1 MNQLKREELT
11 SLVNR
16 WNKSQGGLDSNSI
29 YVSDMQSVIDEECER
44 EPLDVISEAEKLT
57 KIFRLVYGDS
67 IADDTFIEQATSILF
82 S

>member
-1 MNQLKREELT
+1 MNKLKREELT
-11 SLVNR
+11 GLVNR

-44 EPLDVISEAEKLT
+44 EPLDVISESEKLT
-57 KIFRLVYGDS
+57 KMFHLVYGDS
-67 IADDTFIEQATSILF
+67 VTDDAFIEQATFILF